1 MRHCE
6 VGKRYGGDSTLQRAL
21 RLRCNLAWR
30 LKRIDRK
37 HKDWHTIAVN
47 SQKNHSEGGPERR
60 LEMVSER
67 HHRFTVQQPDKM
79 KDVMQLLQDLEA
91 VGRIAEAV
99 SEDRSGDLGSGGTGS
114 TGASA
119 AGGRISLRDQ
129 AIAKLPSTSVMRTRL
144 TSHLQSEV
152 RQLERRAKKFA
163 RSSRE
168 GGAFLLNE
176 LYARIRKIQALM
188 GELVELAAEVVQRLY
203 IRLFIDHQQLV

>member
-1 MRHCE
+1 MQYQ
-6 VGKRYGGDSTLQRAL
+6 YGGDSTFRRAL
-21 RLRCNLAWR
+21 RLHCNLAWR

-37 HKDWHTIAVN
+37 HKGCHTIAVN
-47 SQKNHSEGGPERR
+47 VQKNHSEGG
-60 LEMVSER
+60 SER
-67 HHRFTVQQPDKM
+67 PPGTTSEPQLRLTVQQPPKM
-79 KDVMQLLQDLEA
+79 RDVMQLLQDLEA
-91 VGRIAEAV
+91 IGRISEAV

-119 AGGRISLRDQ
+119 AGGKISLRDQ

-152 RQLERRAKKFA
+152 RQLERRAKKLA

-203 IRLFIDHQQLV
+203 VRLFIDHQQLV